1 MRICIFAMVCLFTA
15 TSPLG
20 AETITSTPWRTLV
33 VDGDTLL
40 FPNHRVVLAGI
51 NALEPDQSCQNE
63 NGEDWACGAE
73 ATTKLVA
80 LMVDE
85 VVCELHERIFLR
97 SFGRPTYRA
106 TCFSGGLDVAK
117 VLVREGLAVAE
128 YADSERYLADERDA
142 RNENRGIWAGDF
154 ERPSD
159 WREAN
164 PFRGNTTSQPQN

>member
-1 MRICIFAMVCLFTA
+1 M
-15 TSPLG
+15 
-20 AETITSTPWRTLV
+20 

-51 NALEPDQSCQNE
+51 DAPETAQSCQNE

-73 ATTKLVA
+73 ATNRLVQ

-85 VVCELHERIFLR
+85 VVCDLHERIFLR
-97 SFGRPTYRA
+97 RSFRPSYRA

-142 RNENRGIWAGDF
+142 RDEKRGIWAGEFD
-154 ERPSD
+154 RPSD
-159 WREAN
+159 WRQAN
-164 PFRGNTTSQPQN
+164 PFRGNTTSPPPPQPQH